1 MANNDLIL
9 ILDDDIQLTLDDY
22 DSDVAV
28 LVDSNPYAPHYSEY
42 TGPYEV
48 TPILYDEQ
56 ELRTNNK
63 LMKDNVTVKPIPVV
77 ITSNPYDGKTVVIG

>member
-9 ILDDDIQLTLDDY
+9 VLDEDLLLTLEDDGTG
-22 DSDVAV
+22 DAV

-42 TGPYEV
+42 AGPYEV

-63 LMKDNVTVKPIPVV
+63 LMKDDVTVKPIPVV
-77 ITSNPYDGKTVVIG
+77 ITTNPYDGKTVVIG